1 MLRSAG
7 AICAA
12 AAFAVLQGCASSG
25 LSAPE
30 IRLALSGSREIP
42 PNTSTAAGTAS
53 FWVHTDRTLN
63 GVVETSGMEGS
74 AANLYLGGAGEIG
87 PLVLELVRTS
97 SDGPVAMEN
106 APVSGASWSIPRSAR
121 FSDEEYSAY
130 LAGQIYLN
138 VHSARYPEGEI
149 RGQLRP

>member
-12 AAFAVLQGCASSG
+12 AAFAVLSGCASSG

-30 IRLALSGSREIP
+30 ISVALGGTSEIP
-42 PNTSTAAGTAS
+42 PNSSTAAGTAS

-63 GVVETSGMEGS
+63 GIVETSGVESS
-74 AANLYLGGAGEIG
+74 AANLYLGGAREVG

-97 SDGPVAMEN
+97 SDGPVGMEN

-121 FSDEEYSAY
+121 LSDEQYRAY